1 MNTLVIDA
9 SIAIKWVV
17 EEDGTDL
24 ALALRQKAR
33 LMAPDLIVAECA
45 NILWKKVQ
53 RKELS
58 NDEALIAARLVQSA
72 EIELVPSRALLESA
86 TRLAIELDHPAYDCL
101 YLALAVENGCRFVTA
116 DKRLVN
122 KIRRNKKSPFH
133 DRIVGL
139 ADFFRA
145 RLNNSRFNANAAS
158 FLNYAAYQDGLETTL
173 TRIRP
178 LSFSLEE
185 WGYFVYPESP

>member
-24 ALALRQKAR
+24 ALALRKKAR
-33 LMAPDLIVAECA
+33 LMAPDLMAAECA

-58 NDEALIAARLVQSA
+58 SDEALIAARLLQSA
-72 EIELVPSRALLESA
+72 ETELVPTRTLMESA
-86 TRLAIELDHPAYDCL
+86 TRLAIALDHPAYDCL

-116 DKRLVN
+116 DERFVN
-122 KIRRNKKSPFH
+122 KIRRDKKSPFH

-139 ADFFRA
+139 AES
-145 RLNNSRFNANAAS
+145 LSRK
-158 FLNYAAYQDGLETTL
+158 T
-173 TRIRP
+173 
-178 LSFSLEE
+178 
-185 WGYFVYPESP
+185 